1 MIKLGELLF
10 KLVPTIY
17 DVESKSFRPANE
29 IGEDQFYMTIF
40 NSNIEC
46 EPDQEIQWFAVMDV
60 EEGNIKI
67 DDVMQLIKAG
77 QEAQKIRIQKRNST
91 PNIEG
96 EL

>member
-17 DVESKSFRPANE
+17 DVESKSFRPTTE

-46 EPDQEIQWFAVMDV
+46 EPEQEIQWFAVMDV